1 MSMNARPPKIH
12 LRCALRPDP
21 APVPP
26 PPPQAGLRPM
36 TRSDIDRL
44 GSLLFAAYRGTV
56 DDEGETE
63 AEAVAVV
70 RSTFDGEYGAMI
82 PEASLLLEDAGELVS
97 ASFVTLWR
105 GGPLLAFAVTHPDR
119 QGQGLSRLCTRA
131 AMQALARAGHTE
143 LHLFVTETNAP
154 ARALYE
160 RLGFE
165 TVPA

>member
-1 MSMNARPPKIH
+1 MNARPPKIH
-12 LRCALRPDP
+12 MRCALRLDP
-21 APVPP
+21 SLPP
-26 PPPQAGLRPM
+26 AGLRSM
-36 TRSDIDRL
+36 TRADIDRL
-44 GSLLFAAYRGTV
+44 GRLFSAAYRGTV

-70 RSTFDGEYGAMI
+70 RSAFDGEYGAMI
-82 PEASLLLEDAGELVS
+82 PEASLLLEDAGEPVS
-97 ASFVTLWR
+97 ASLVTLWR
-105 GGPLLAFAVTHPDR
+105 DRPRLACAVTHPGR
-119 QGQGLSRLCTRA
+119 KGQGLSRHCTRA

-165 TVPA
+165 PLPPELP